1 MKLVKNLFS
10 NRKLILNLA
19 KNDFKTKYAGSYLGI
34 VWAFV
39 QPVVTILVY
48 WFVFQVGFRSGQP
61 TQYPYVLVLVCGIIP
76 WFFFSDALNGG
87 SNSLLEYNYLVKK
100 IVFNIDIL
108 PVIKVLSAMFV
119 HIFFVVFTL
128 ILSACYGYYPTFYTL
143 QIVYYSV
150 CTFIISL
157 GIAYLTSAITVFF
170 RDITQIINI
179 ILQVGI
185 WLTPIMWDINI
196 IPPSF
201 RMIFKLNPIYYVVNG
216 YREAVLMRTGF
227 WSNPLWTLYFWIVT
241 IVMFV
246 IGSSVFKKLKV
257 HFADVL

>member
-1 MKLVKNLFS
+1 MKLIKNLFS
-10 NRKLILNLA
+10 NRKLILSLA

-39 QPVVTILVY
+39 QPVITILVY

-61 TQYPYVLVLVCGIIP
+61 TQHPYVLVLVCGIIP
-76 WFFFSDALNGG
+76 WFFFADALNGG

-119 HIFFVVFTL
+119 HIFFVAFTL
-128 ILSACYGYYPTFYTL
+128 ILASCYGYYPTFYTL
-143 QIVYYSV
+143 QIVYYSF
-150 CTFIISL
+150 CTFIFSL

-170 RDITQIINI
+170 RDITQIISI

-185 WLTPIMWDINI
+185 WLTPIMWDINM
-196 IPPSF
+196 IPQTF
-201 RMIFKLNPIYYVVNG
+201 RWIFKINPIYYVVNG
-216 YREAVLMRTGF
+216 YREAILMKTGF
-227 WSNPLWTLYFWIVT
+227 WSNPLWMLYFWAVT
-241 IVMFV
+241 IALFI
-246 IGSSVFKKLKV
+246 IGSGVFKKLKV